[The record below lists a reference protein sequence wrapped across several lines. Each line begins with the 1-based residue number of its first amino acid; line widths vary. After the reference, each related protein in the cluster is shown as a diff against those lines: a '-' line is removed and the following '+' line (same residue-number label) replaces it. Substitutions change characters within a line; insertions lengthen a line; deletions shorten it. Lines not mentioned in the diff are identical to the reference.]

1 MPYQTEMFSQEDGF
15 RSSDNRG
22 VGEVLPEGKVLPFVK
37 WAGGKRSI
45 IDKIR
50 EYLPPSIETY
60 HEPFV
65 GGGAVFFAFQHVIKR
80 AILADLNEELIL
92 AYDIVANHTENLIK
106 SLRIHESNHSI
117 EDGYYLKIR
126 DGEAPED
133 ALDRVSRFLYLNKTC
148 YNGLYR
154 VNKSG
159 KFNVPEGKYTNPKIC
174 DEVNLRN
181 VSDVLKKAEIK
192 VGQFDKTISPQK
204 DDFVYCDPPYDG
216 TFSGY
221 QSDGFGNADQ
231 RRLKEAMDAWTEQ
244 GALVMISNSDTPFIR
259 ELYKGYNIH
268 AITAQRH
275 ISSDSDTRGQVSE
288 VLITNYDEYWNA
300 C

>member
-1 MPYQTEMFSQEDGF
+1 MPHQPQMFTKDAF

-22 VGEVLPEGKVLPFVK
+22 LGEILPEGKALPFVK

-45 IDKIR
+45 TDKISER
-50 EYLPPSIETY
+50 LPDNIETY

-65 GGGAVFFAFQHVIKR
+65 GGGAVFFTFQHMISR
-80 AILADLNEELIL
+80 ATLADLNEELIL
-92 AYDIVANHTENLIK
+92 AYGIVANDTEKLIEA
-106 SLRIHESNHSI
+106 LQTHESNHST

-126 DGEAPED
+126 DGGEPED

-159 KFNVPEGKYTNPKIC
+159 KFNVPEGKYANPKIC

-181 VSDVLKKAEIK
+181 VSNVLRKAEIK
-192 VGQFDKTISPQK
+192 VGQFDKTISPQEN
-204 DDFVYCDPPYDG
+204 DFVYCDPPYDG

-221 QSDGFGNADQ
+221 QSDGFGDADQ
-231 RRLKEAMDAWTEQ
+231 KRLKETVDTWTEQ
-244 GALVMISNSDTPFIR
+244 GVLVMISNSDTELIR
-259 ELYKGYNIH
+259 GLYKDDRYRVH
-268 AITAQRH
+268 SITAQRN
-275 ISSDSDTRGQVSE
+275 ISSNGKTRGQIPE
-288 VLITNYDEYWNA
+288 VLITNYE
-300 C
+300 

>member
-1 MPYQTEMFSQEDGF
+1 MPYQPEMFTKDAF

-22 VGEVLPEGKVLPFVK
+22 LGEILPEGKALPFVK

-45 IDKIR
+45 TDKISER
-50 EYLPPSIETY
+50 LPDNIETY

-65 GGGAVFFAFQHVIKR
+65 GGGAVFFAFQHIIKR
-80 AILADLNEELIL
+80 ATLADLNEELIL
-92 AYDIVANHTENLIK
+92 AYDIVANDTENLIQA
-106 SLRIHESNHSI
+106 LLIHESKHSK

-126 DGEAPED
+126 DGEEPEN
-133 ALDRVSRFLYLNKTC
+133 AVDRVSRFLYLNKTC

-192 VGQFDKTISPQK
+192 IGQFDKTISPQK
-204 DDFVYCDPPYDG
+204 GDFVYCDPPYDG

-221 QSDGFGNADQ
+221 QSDGFGDTDQ
-231 RRLKEAMDAWTEQ
+231 KRLKGTIDTWTEQ
-244 GALVMISNSDTPFIR
+244 GALVMISNSDTELIR
-259 ELYKGYNIH
+259 RLYKDCHYH
-268 AITAQRH
+268 VHSITARRN
-275 ISSDSDTRGQVSE
+275 ISSNGKTRGQIPE
-288 VLITNYDEYWNA
+288 VLITNYE
-300 C
+300 

>member
-1 MPYQTEMFSQEDGF
+1 MPYQPEMFPTEDAF
-15 RSSDNRG
+15 RSSDSRG
-22 VGEVLPEGKVLPFVK
+22 LGETLPESKALPFVK

-45 IDKIR
+45 TDKISAR
-50 EYLPPSIETY
+50 LPDNIEIY

-65 GGGAVFFAFQHVIKR
+65 GGGAVFFAFQHMIKR
-80 AILADLNEELIL
+80 ATLADLNEELIL
-92 AYDIVANHTENLIK
+92 AYDIVVNDTENLIK
-106 SLRIHESNHSI
+106 ALLIHESNHSI

-126 DGEAPED
+126 DGEEPED
-133 ALDRVSRFLYLNKTC
+133 AVDRVSRFLYLNKTC

-204 DDFVYCDPPYDG
+204 SDFVYCDPPYDG

-221 QSDGFGNADQ
+221 QSDGFGDADQ
-231 RRLKEAMDAWTEQ
+231 RRLKEAVDAWTEQ
-244 GALVMISNSDTPFIR
+244 EALVMISNSDTELIR
-259 ELYKGYNIH
+259 GLYEDYH
-268 AITAQRH
+268 VHSITAQRN
-275 ISSDSDTRGQVSE
+275 ISSNGKTRGQIPE
-288 VLITNYDEYWNA
+288 VLITNYG
-300 C
+300 